1 VSRRHIV
8 DAGPLVAL
16 LSSRDHYHVWAKSVV
31 AEVIP
36 PALTCEAALA
46 EAWHLLGRTANGQ
59 RALLDLMGS
68 GTIAVEFALMSELES
83 VRRLVLRYR
92 DRPMS
97 LADACLVRLAELFD
111 EATVITLDRDFSIY
125 RKHARQAI
133 PLIAPSAG

>member
-1 VSRRHIV
+1 VKQQHIL

-16 LSSRDHYHVWAKSVV
+16 LSRSDRRHEWVKGVFGDVT
-31 AEVIP
+31 P
-36 PALTCEAALA
+36 PALTCEAVLV

-59 RALLDLMGS
+59 HALLDLIGS
-68 GTIAVEFALMSELES
+68 GTVAVEFALMAELES

-111 EATVITLDRDFSIY
+111 DAIVISLDSDFAVY

-133 PLIAPSAG
+133 PLITP